1 MPVINTPTSKFDD
14 SNYQLKFPM
23 LMTPPLTERDNE
35 DDKSQGRG
43 NIIINITD

>member
-1 MPVINTPTSKFDD
+1 
-14 SNYQLKFPM
+14 
-23 LMTPPLTERDNE
+23 MTPPLTERDNE